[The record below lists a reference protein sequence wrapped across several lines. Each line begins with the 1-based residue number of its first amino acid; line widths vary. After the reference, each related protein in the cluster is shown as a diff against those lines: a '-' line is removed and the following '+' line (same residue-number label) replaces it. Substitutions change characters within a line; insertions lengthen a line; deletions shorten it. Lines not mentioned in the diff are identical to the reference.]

1 MTNPGA
7 IWRQRLWVWLPALLF
22 FAANA
27 VAFAIYLGYAGRVER
42 LNEQLES
49 QDKEVTRLTAKRKEL
64 ETLVNRVRT
73 NGEQVERLYSERFAP
88 RSQRLTSISAEVYDL
103 ARKAGLSPQAISS
116 PEEEIEEYGLI
127 KRSYI
132 FTVEGTYSEL
142 RKFINLL
149 ELSKSFLTLEGVTLS
164 GGDED
169 QEGSELRMD
178 LNLSTLFTRE
188 PGDELPPA
196 PAAVASGATGRTP
209 S

>member
-1 MTNPGA
+1 MTNPGD
-7 IWRQRLWVWLPALLF
+7 IWRQRAGVWLPALVF
-22 FAANA
+22 FLANA

-42 LNEQLES
+42 LNDQLET
-49 QDKEVTRLTAKRKEL
+49 QDREVARLTGKRREL

-88 RSQRLTSISAEVYDL
+88 RSQRLTSVSAEVYDL

-116 PEEEIEEYGLI
+116 PEEDLEEYGLI
-127 KRSYI
+127 KRSFI

-164 GGDED
+164 GGDD
-169 QEGSELRMD
+169 QGPELRMD
-178 LNLSTLFTRE
+178 LSLSTLFTRE
-188 PGDELPPA
+188 PGDVPA
-196 PAAVASGATGRTP
+196 PGPAAMASGAPATGRTP

>member
-7 IWRQRLWVWLPALLF
+7 IWRQRLWVWLPALVF

-42 LNEQLES
+42 LNEQLET
-49 QDKEVTRLTAKRKEL
+49 QDKEATRLAAKRKEL

-88 RSQRLTSISAEVYDL
+88 RSERLTSVSAEVYDL

-127 KRSYI
+127 KRSFI

-164 GGDED
+164 GGDD
-169 QEGSELRMD
+169 RGPELRMD
-178 LNLSTLFTRE
+178 LSLSTLFTRE
-188 PGDELPPA
+188 PGDELPPT
-196 PAAVASGATGRTP
+196 PAAMASGAAGSGRTP